1 MKLPSIVLL
10 SCTALI
16 VCGARCH
23 AESKSAKQPTAAPP
37 SASVKDL
44 AIGEARKCDSN
55 HNGRI
60 DGAEMMAVREA
71 WKSNP
76 NSYLYLFDDNGNKYL
91 DDSEISKID
100 LGTKSDKPAHT
111 HKRSDQKK
119 ADSKKKS
126 DEKKT
131 NSKETKK

>member
-1 MKLPSIVLL
+1 MKLSSIVLL
-10 SCTALI
+10 SCTLLI

-23 AESKSAKQPTAAPP
+23 AESKSTKKPAPP
-37 SASVKDL
+37 PSKSVKDL
-44 AIGEARKCDSN
+44 AIDEARKCDAN

-60 DGAEMMAVREA
+60 DGSEMMAVRDA

-100 LGTKSDKPAHT
+100 LGTNRDKPAHA
-111 HKRSDQKK
+111 HKKTDEKK
-119 ADSKKKS
+119 ADPKKK
-126 DEKKT
+126 KK
-131 NSKETKK
+131 